1 MKDVQKW
8 TKELQENKSYAKEYK
23 SLKNV
28 EAIIKK
34 AKQDGYNISKE
45 DLKDVDLDKIA
56 GGWTLNI
63 SINKLNMNTSAS
75 GNNSQAT
82 NSSNITFVT
91 EQ

>member
-8 TKELQENKSYAKEYK
+8 AKELQENKSYAKEYK

-56 GGWTLNI
+56 GGWSVGI
-63 SINKLNMNTSAS
+63 DIIKLNMNTSAN
-75 GNNSQAT
+75 GNNSQAI
-82 NSSNITFVT
+82 NSSKITIN
-91 EQ
+91 Q